1 VRPPASTFRV
11 RVEASGAR
19 GAAMVV
25 ARAFQLPLEAARR
38 LLAEP
43 RVLPRELDE
52 AEAERLVVA
61 LRRQGVTCERVP
73 VVGHASAVCGA
84 HPSLSAELPCEE
96 CRALVCV
103 LCQGREG
110 RALCERCSARRVR
123 RARAKALRV
132 AVLLGVLVGLVLW
145 GVSRQRARDRRLA
158 WERPLEVA
166 VVLLARGEVTP
177 GVREAWEEGL
187 GRLQDWAAREA
198 GRYRA
203 DLRQPVRFVLVGPVS
218 GGDFRF
224 EAPEDTAWAR
234 LRQAHRWS
242 TALAAVDEEAGVS
255 SRPWDARIYVLLED
269 VEQGESRLVEGLAE
283 AGGTRGLVRGVRGD
297 TALTLELTAVAH
309 ELFHCLGAADAYD
322 AEGHARVPEGLVE
335 PGREPL
341 YPQPAAEV
349 MVGEVPL
356 GEAQGRLPDSLEE
369 VGVGPTTAKALRWA
383 W

>member
-1 VRPPASTFRV
+1 MSAFRV
-11 RVEASGAR
+11 QVEASGSR

-25 ARAFQLPLEAARR
+25 ARAFQLPLEEARR

-43 RVLPRELDE
+43 RVLPRDLDE
-52 AEAERLVVA
+52 AEAGRLVEA
-61 LRRQGVTCERVP
+61 LRRQGVTCAAVP
-73 VVGHASAVCGA
+73 VVGRASAVCGR
-84 HPSLSAELPCEE
+84 HPVLSAERPCEE

-103 LCQGREG
+103 LCQGAEG
-110 RALCERCSARRVR
+110 RALCAGCAARRVR
-123 RARAKALRV
+123 RTRAKWLRV
-132 AVLLGVLVGLVLW
+132 SVLLGVLVGLVLW
-145 GVSRQRARDRRLA
+145 GVSRQRSRDRRLT

-177 GVREAWEEGL
+177 EVRGAWEKGVERL
-187 GRLQDWAAREA
+187 GDWAAREA
-198 GRYRA
+198 GRYRVE
-203 DLRQPVRFVLVGPVS
+203 LGRPVRFVLAGPVS

-224 EAPEDTAWAR
+224 EPPEDTGWWAR

-255 SRPWDARIYVLLED
+255 SRPWDARIYVVLED
-269 VEQGESRLVEGLAE
+269 AQEGGPRLVEGMAE
-283 AGGTRGLVRGVRGD
+283 AGGTMGLVRGVRGD
-297 TALTLELTAVAH
+297 TGLTLELTAVAH
-309 ELFHCLGAADAYD
+309 EFFHCLGAADAYD

-356 GEAQGRLPDSLEE
+356 GEARGRLPESLEE
-369 VGVGPTTAKALRWA
+369 VAVGPATARALRWT